1 MRGKARKAEPLS
13 CSGAAVAA
21 SPLARAG
28 GFSPSF
34 SGSSSLP
41 LDARRRSERESGCS
55 GNDPPCWGPLGMFA
69 VLCCCVH
76 AARGPFFLLR
86 ARSRAGVFCGR
97 SRGRRPDG
105 KEKHLRARSPSE
117 WFLLLDAAF
126 HARAK
131 AGSVSVSDAGSSYII
146 GSSLLFVSVR
156 LCFAHRPSA
165 CLSVCLSA
173 LVVRVP
179 ASRARSRC
187 EDTPGFFCFAFML
200 PTFLS
205 AGVAEDGSSTH
216 AGSFPMPGSLPM
228 SKRENPPHVRVALSR
243 TKYEY
248 TRRASR
254 KELMGT
260 ASPCR

>member
-1 MRGKARKAEPLS
+1 MYTRRERGDEVRGKARKAEPLS

-21 SPLARAG
+21 SPLAGAG

-105 KEKHLRARSPSE
+105 KEEHLSARSPSE

-165 CLSVCLSA
+165 CLSVCTG
-173 LVVRVP
+173 
-179 ASRARSRC
+179 RSG
-187 EDTPGFFCFAFML
+187 P
-200 PTFLS
+200 S
-205 AGVAEDGSSTH
+205 VAG
-216 AGSFPMPGSLPM
+216 
-228 SKRENPPHVRVALSR
+228 KVAL
-243 TKYEY
+243 
-248 TRRASR
+248 RRHSGLLLFCIYAAHFSFR
-254 KELMGT
+254 GRRRRWVLH
-260 ASPCR
+260 ACR